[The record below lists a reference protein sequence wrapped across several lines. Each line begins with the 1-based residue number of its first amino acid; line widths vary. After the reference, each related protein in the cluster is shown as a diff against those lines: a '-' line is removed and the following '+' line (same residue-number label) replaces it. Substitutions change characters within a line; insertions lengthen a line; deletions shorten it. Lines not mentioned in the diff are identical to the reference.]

1 MNYQVFLL
9 LHLVSVLL
17 LSGVTFAALASGD
30 PDQRRQ
36 YLMRSG
42 ILSLLVFISGFGVMG
57 MMGMGMPGWAMVKV
71 VCWLVLSGVTGMAFR
86 MRAQASMLGI
96 VSSVVILIAVAMVV
110 YKPF

>member
-57 MMGMGMPGWAMVKV
+57 MMGLGFPGWAVVKV
-71 VCWLVLSGVTGMAFR
+71 VCWLGLSGITGMAFR
-86 MRAQASMLGI
+86 MRDKTSMLA
-96 VSSVVILIAVAMVV
+96 AVATVLMLVAVIMVV